1 MCNIAHT
8 HKKTPIILHTNRC
21 MSMCKDIVRKKKR
34 YLAAKR
40 KPTQAT
46 PKVNK
51 KPQRRRK
58 NSSASARKTYDNIID
73 QVHDAA
79 AQDFASK
86 KQDIAFKKHELR
98 QKKAAADK
106 KKAIAAEK
114 KVVTAEKKKT
124 AAAEKKKAAAEKKKA
139 AAAEKK
145 KVAAEKK
152 KAAAEKRA
160 AAAEKR
166 KAVTAEKKKA
176 AAERKKTAAEKKAA
190 EKKAAASPSKGLLWT
205 YKLWE
210 RVLCKYPGYDGYFK
224 GEIYRRA
231 RGKYS
236 VYFIEDGSVR
246 TGVEACDIK
255 LPDTTE
261 NWAKM
266 TRPEFVGMRYWLK
279 QEKNKKKSQFLVLGQ
294 GKGKHIH
301 DYECQPEVGG
311 PSVFFKV
318 GDVQLTILNECSPF
332 DSEFYKS

>member
-1 MCNIAHT
+1 
-8 HKKTPIILHTNRC
+8 
-21 MSMCKDIVRKKKR
+21 MCKDIVRKKKR

-40 KPTQAT
+40 QHSSQAPTQAT

-51 KPQRRRK
+51 KPKRRRK
-58 NSSASARKTYDNIID
+58 TNSASKTYDNIID

-79 AQDFASK
+79 AKDFATK
-86 KQDIAFKKHELR
+86 KQVIDLKKQELR
-98 QKKAAADK
+98 QKKAAAEK

-114 KVVTAEKKKT
+114 KAATAEKKKAAAAEKKK

-145 KVAAEKK
+145 KAAAEKK

-166 KAVTAEKKKA
+166 KAVAAEKKKA
-176 AAERKKTAAEKKAA
+176 AAE
-190 EKKAAASPSKGLLWT
+190 KAAASPSKGLLWT

-255 LPDTTE
+255 LPGATE

-266 TRPEFVGMRYWLK
+266 TRPDFVGMRYWLK
-279 QEKNKKKSQFLVLGQ
+279 QEKNKKKSQFVVLGQ

-301 DYECQPEVGG
+301 DYECQPQVGG

-318 GDVQLTILNECSPF
+318 GDVQLTILNECFPF
-332 DSEFYKS
+332 DNEFYNS

>member
-1 MCNIAHT
+1 
-8 HKKTPIILHTNRC
+8 
-21 MSMCKDIVRKKKR
+21 MCKDIVRKKKR
-34 YLAAKR
+34 YLATKH

-51 KPQRRRK
+51 KPKRRRK

-73 QVHDAA
+73 QVQDAA

-86 KQDIAFKKHELR
+86 KQDISLKKHELR

-114 KVVTAEKKKT
+114 KAAADKKKAIAAEKKVATAEKKVATAEKKKV

-145 KVAAEKK
+145 KAAAEKKKAAAAEKK
-152 KAAAEKRA
+152 KAAAE
-160 AAAEKR
+160 
-166 KAVTAEKKKA
+166 
-176 AAERKKTAAEKKAA
+176 
-190 EKKAAASPSKGLLWT
+190 KAAASPSKGLLWT
-205 YKLWE
+205 YKLWQ
-210 RVLCKYPGYDGYFK
+210 RVLCKYPGYDGYYK

-255 LPDTTE
+255 LPGATE

-318 GDVQLTILNECSPF
+318 GDVQLTILNECFPF
-332 DSEFYKS
+332 DNEFYNS